1 MVSGLQELVSGQQIA
16 SWLIIA
22 FLVIYFIYKE
32 FPDFKKRISK
42 NAVKE
47 IEEELSDKSVAER
60 LENIEKSVKE
70 MNEKL
75 GRDYDRLNALEQDY
89 KKTQRIIN
97 SSIEESGI
105 IMRALLGIIEG
116 LQELGA
122 DGKTKTSEQ
131 EIHDYLIK
139 QAHDT
144 KSFYSH
150 EG

>member
-60 LENIEKSVKE
+60 LENIERSVKE

-75 GRDYDRLNALEQDY
+75 GRDYERLNALEQEHR
-89 KKTQRIIN
+89 KTQKIIN
-97 SSIEESGI
+97 NSIEESGI

-144 KSFYSH
+144 KSFYPT